1 MKKYFVHT
9 IFITYF
15 KYQVV
20 TGYYQFTTILRSHY
34 PLNGGKTSELTL
46 KPSSP
51 HKVCSFHFGSP
62 AQTICLRWK
71 RLYLSRQ
78 HKLPRQ
84 TASSI
89 CSIHLSRSL
98 CIYLH
103 KHTHTQWH
111 REKGSILWSG
121 VGLRKAKLGFWVWYK
136 KLFVAMVERR
146 KPLVLSSTKLI
157 INSVLTSSSSPPPQ
171 LADRVEDD
179 VSSGTL
185 QLRAGILRFPRD
197 KIVISSHH
205 SNLSSLDD
213 AALVGLSTCALK
225 RLSITSASMVIKNIS
240 ISSIKLGLVVEK
252 IKEKETI

>member
-1 MKKYFVHT
+1 M
-9 IFITYF
+9 
-15 KYQVV
+15 
-20 TGYYQFTTILRSHY
+20 
-34 PLNGGKTSELTL
+34 
-46 KPSSP
+46 
-51 HKVCSFHFGSP
+51 
-62 AQTICLRWK
+62 
-71 RLYLSRQ
+71 
-78 HKLPRQ
+78 
-84 TASSI
+84 
-89 CSIHLSRSL
+89 
-98 CIYLH
+98 
-103 KHTHTQWH
+103 
-111 REKGSILWSG
+111 
-121 VGLRKAKLGFWVWYK
+121 WYK

-157 INSVLTSSSSPPPQ
+157 INSVLTSSSSPPPPPPPPPPPQ

-205 SNLSSLDD
+205 SNLASLDD

>member
-1 MKKYFVHT
+1 MVEKLPN
-9 IFITYF
+9 
-15 KYQVV
+15 
-20 TGYYQFTTILRSHY
+20 LRW
-34 PLNGGKTSELTL
+34 
-46 KPSSP
+46 
-51 HKVCSFHFGSP
+51 SP
-62 AQTICLRWK
+62 AAHIRFVLFILEAQPK
-71 RLYLSRQ
+71 RFAYVENGYIYRVNTNSQDKQLHRFAQFISLARSVYIYTNTR
-78 HKLPRQ
+78 
-84 TASSI
+84 
-89 CSIHLSRSL
+89 IHSD
-98 CIYLH
+98 
-103 KHTHTQWH
+103 TQ
-111 REKGSILWSG
+111 RALILWSG

-157 INSVLTSSSSPPPQ
+157 INSVLTSSSSPPPPPPPPQ

-197 KIVISSHH
+197 KIVISSYH
-205 SNLSSLDD
+205 SNLASLDD

>member
-1 MKKYFVHT
+1 MLPTIINLPRSIDLIVHWMVE
-9 IFITYF
+9 
-15 KYQVV
+15 KLPN
-20 TGYYQFTTILRSHY
+20 LRW
-34 PLNGGKTSELTL
+34 
-46 KPSSP
+46 
-51 HKVCSFHFGSP
+51 SP
-62 AQTICLRWK
+62 AAHIWFVLFILEAQPK
-71 RLYLSRQ
+71 RFAYVENGYIYRVNTNSQDKQLHRFAQFISLARSVYIYTNTR
-78 HKLPRQ
+78 
-84 TASSI
+84 
-89 CSIHLSRSL
+89 IHSD
-98 CIYLH
+98 
-103 KHTHTQWH
+103 TQ
-111 REKGSILWSG
+111 RALILWSG

-146 KPLVLSSTKLI
+146 KPLVLSSTKLL
-157 INSVLTSSSSPPPQ
+157 INSVLTSSSSPPPPPPPPPQ

-197 KIVISSHH
+197 KIVISSYH
-205 SNLSSLDD
+205 SNLASLDD